1 MTVITIAK
9 RSLLEILENYRKRVN
24 SNLEDYLSSI
34 SLDNSYQSELKNIMK
49 YSVLAGG
56 KRFRPI
62 LTYTV
67 ANLFGIMSKK
77 LIRAPVLLS

>member
-1 MTVITIAK
+1 M
-9 RSLLEILENYRKRVN
+9 EILEVFRERVDSYLENYLN
-24 SNLEDYLSSI
+24 SI
-34 SLDNSYQSELKNIMK
+34 SPDNPYQSELNNIMK

-67 ANLFGIMSKK
+67 ANLYGIDMQKVDTSG
-77 LIRAPVLLS
+77 LCY